1 MRLDFPAHPPFSLS
15 QVINAHGWPQ
25 LQPFHWNRESDE
37 LRRIER
43 LPSGSVVELRFHA
56 ADDGMSVEIINPPG
70 ALADANHQ
78 ALAGAVGW
86 MFGLDQ
92 DFSAFYALA
101 RHEPRLAQAEA
112 LAKGRMLRSAT
123 LWEDTVKTI
132 LTTNTTWSGTIR
144 MVEAL
149 VAQWGEPLPDDSGR
163 RAFPSPERL
172 ARTDADS
179 LRTIGKL
186 GYRTP
191 YVLELARAVDS
202 GALDLEALRI
212 SDLPTLEL
220 RKRLL
225 AIKGVGGYAAANLLM
240 ILGHYDFVP
249 VDSWALK
256 LVSNEWH
263 GSQPVGQAEV
273 EAAFQ
278 DWGQWKG
285 LAYWFWD
292 WSNQS

>member
-1 MRLDFPAHPPFSLS
+1 MRLDFAARPPFSLS

-25 LQPFHWNRESDE
+25 LQPFHLNRENGE

-43 LPSGSVVELRFHA
+43 LSFGAVVELGFHA
-56 ADDGMSVEIINPPG
+56 ADGGITVEIIIPPVT
-70 ALADANHQ
+70 LADTDRP

-112 LAKGRMLRSAT
+112 MAKGRMLRSAT

-149 VAQWGEPLPDDSGR
+149 VVQWGEPLPDNSGR
-163 RAFPSPERL
+163 RAFPTPERL
-172 ARTDADS
+172 ARRMRIACARSAS
-179 LRTIGKL
+179 LAIACRMSSSWHRPSTG
-186 GYRTP
+186 R
-191 YVLELARAVDS
+191 
-202 GALDLEALRI
+202 LDLEALKT
-212 SDLPTLEL
+212 SDLPTIEL

-225 AIKGVGGYAAANLLM
+225 AIKGVGG
-240 ILGHYDFVP
+240 
-249 VDSWALK
+249 
-256 LVSNEWH
+256 
-263 GSQPVGQAEV
+263 
-273 EAAFQ
+273 
-278 DWGQWKG
+278 
-285 LAYWFWD
+285 
-292 WSNQS
+292 